1 MAVYACR
8 WPERAC
14 PCGFRRCA
22 FVMSL
27 FVAIARACHNA
38 GIDDASSLSWK
49 GRTFL
54 KPTELR
60 RTLRTAFVSLIAAAA
75 LPASAAA
82 PADLKGWCESL
93 AQRLPSISTARCTAA
108 ALRQGDGRSVQGVPL
123 WHHDIT
129 PRVQPALLKVLVLG
143 GIHGD
148 EAASVSLVFDWIA
161 RASDTDVDRVQWR
174 MVPLVNPDGFLRR
187 PATRVNSRG
196 VDLNRNFPTT
206 DWASNAQRYWVERT
220 GRDPRR
226 FPGQRAMSEPE
237 TQWVHKQIE
246 QFKPD
251 LIVSVHAPYGVLD
264 FDGPPP
270 APEKLGSLFL
280 DQVGIYPGS
289 LGNYGGVGKGV
300 PVVTIE
306 LKHALKLPG
315 SEMASMWADLQD
327 WIDRRLLRLAR
338 AAEAE
343 PAARHHARHD

>member
-1 MAVYACR
+1 MAFDWARIGRAACFFVV
-8 WPERAC
+8 
-14 PCGFRRCA
+14 CG
-22 FVMSL
+22 
-27 FVAIARACHNA
+27 VAQSALAA
-38 GIDDASSLSWK
+38 G
-49 GRTFL
+49 
-54 KPTELR
+54 
-60 RTLRTAFVSLIAAAA
+60 
-75 LPASAAA
+75 
-82 PADLKGWCESL
+82 PADLKSWCAAL
-93 AQRLPSISTARCTAA
+93 AQRLSAVSSSRCMGAELA
-108 ALRQGDGRSVQGVPL
+108 SGDGRSVQGTPL

-148 EAASVSLVFDWIA
+148 EGASVSLVFDWMA
-161 RASDTDVDRVQWR
+161 RASETDIDRVQWR

-187 PATRVNSRG
+187 PSTRVNSRG
-196 VDLNRNFPTT
+196 VDLNRNFPTS
-206 DWASNAQRYWVERT
+206 DWSSGAQRYWIERT

-270 APEKLGSLFL
+270 APDKLGSLFL

-315 SEMASMWADLQD
+315 TEMASMWSDLQD

-338 AAEAE
+338 AAETE
-343 PAARHHARHD
+343 PSARHAQRHE

>member
-1 MAVYACR
+1 MKALDPRRVRRLALLV
-8 WPERAC
+8 
-14 PCGFRRCA
+14 CG
-22 FVMSL
+22 
-27 FVAIARACHNA
+27 I
-38 GIDDASSLSWK
+38 
-49 GRTFL
+49 
-54 KPTELR
+54 
-60 RTLRTAFVSLIAAAA
+60 A
-75 LPASAAA
+75 LPAPALAGG
-82 PADLKGWCESL
+82 PADIKNWCAAVS
-93 AQRLPSISTARCTAA
+93 QRLNAITLSRCMSAE
-108 ALRQGDGRSVQGVPL
+108 LSSGDGRSVQGVPL
-123 WHHDIT
+123 WHHDIA
-129 PRVQPALLKVLVLG
+129 PRVKPALLKVLVLG

-148 EAASVSLVFDWIA
+148 EGASVSLVFDWIA
-161 RASDTDVDRVQWR
+161 RARAADVDRVQWR
-174 MVPLVNPDGFLRR
+174 MVPLVNPDGFLHR

-196 VDLNRNFPTT
+196 VDLNRNFPTA
-206 DWASNAQRYWVERT
+206 DWTSNAQRYWIART

-226 FPGQRAMSEPE
+226 FPGPRAMSEPE

-270 APEKLGSLFL
+270 APDKLGSLFL

-315 SEMASMWADLQD
+315 TEMASMWSDLQD
-327 WIDRRLLRLAR
+327 WIDHRLLRLAR

-343 PAARHHARHD
+343 PFNRSPHRHE

>member
-1 MAVYACR
+1 LKLTDLV
-8 WPERAC
+8 RA
-14 PCGFRRCA
+14 
-22 FVMSL
+22 
-27 FVAIARACHNA
+27 
-38 GIDDASSLSWK
+38 W
-49 GRTFL
+49 
-54 KPTELR
+54 
-60 RTLRTAFVSLIAAAA
+60 RTASFLLICGAAQPA
-75 LPASAAA
+75 LADA
-82 PADLKGWCESL
+82 PSDLRGWCESL
-93 AQRLPSISTARCTAA
+93 SQRLSSVTSNRCLGAS
-108 ALRQGDGRSVQGVPL
+108 LVQGDGRSVQGTPI
-123 WHHDIT
+123 WHLDIA
-129 PRVQPALLKVLVLG
+129 PRVKPALLKVLVLG

-148 EAASVSLVFDWIA
+148 EGASVSLVFDWIA
-161 RASDTDVDRVQWR
+161 RAGAADVDRVQWR

-196 VDLNRNFPTT
+196 VDLNRNFPTA
-206 DWASNAQRYWVERT
+206 DWSSSAQRYWVERT

-226 FPGQRAMSEPE
+226 FPGQQAMSEPE

-270 APEKLGSLFL
+270 APDKLGSLFL

-315 SEMASMWADLQD
+315 SEMASMWSDLQN

-338 AAEAE
+338 AAETE
-343 PAARHHARHD
+343 PAGRHTHRHD